1 MAFFFGK
8 KKKAE
13 GITPESL
20 FASFFAPVDPSGV
33 TLTPLYSVRPM
44 TAEDAFTGKTAHL
57 AFTRSNVPIAACVPG
72 SELAGR
78 ARAWLT
84 ESSLVADDIVWS
96 TLNTDAPFADA
107 FRWLVME
114 MAAYAIVGADGTVAA
129 LVWISDPIRESL
141 KSCAE
146 EEELKRSGKRRK
158 KNAAPA
164 AEVAESAVLEGSATA
179 AAGVT
184 RFTADRARDLPALS
198 SFASQS
204 FKSGERLYST
214 VPIAFGVCKSGSDV
228 APAPEYPVWF
238 KGSFEYLPSE
248 GAEPKAFTFL
258 YALSKAAMPLKLG
271 ASEATQ
277 FLSSLAGG
285 VFSESARRYCAL
297 AALKPGRLAFK
308 AMDAAPD
315 LSRAADL
322 AYLDF
327 SLRDSSLTV
336 PGQAIVPTASLVPLA
351 RAWRVPF
358 TQVAD
363 AKECAAALFD
373 INARMLAKSLPS
385 IIASPELR
393 PRVPRFSV
401 NELLRLLSDH
411 DCRLV
416 IQNVLIP
423 DFGAKRLPEIV
434 FQTMEVAGPNGQTR
448 QAILPYGPLDSRR
461 LDSFLPDAFK
471 QGFYEQTRILQ
482 GLTAEACAELND
494 MALHAIM
501 RASLG
506 GRIDATGRLKYLMK
520 EIVLK
525 ADHARAE
532 TRLAAFRA
540 QGIPFGLLSA
550 LDAKV
555 AQRVAAMVDDRDFAL
570 ALIDCPDAIAGMRKY
585 ISGART
591 ERLREDIEFVKMRI
605 EEGVLSL
612 SDALDAKE
620 KIRVSIERDAERERE
635 RDAVASRTAAR
646 PTQGASGREAPVPQD
661 SPRQASPRQGTPRR

>member
-1 MAFFFGK
+1 
-8 KKKAE
+8 
-13 GITPESL
+13 
-20 FASFFAPVDPSGV
+20 
-33 TLTPLYSVRPM
+33 M
-44 TAEDAFTGKTAHL
+44 TAEDAFPGKTANL
-57 AFTRSNVPIAACVPG
+57 AYTRSNVPVAACVPG
-72 SELAGR
+72 SDLSGR
-78 ARAWLT
+78 ARPWLT
-84 ESSLVADDIVWS
+84 ESGLVSDDIVWS
-96 TLNTDAPFADA
+96 SLNTDAPFADA

-114 MAAYAIVGADGTVAA
+114 MAAYAIVGADGSVAA

-141 KSCAE
+141 KSRAE

-158 KNAAPA
+158 KLAGTAEAADSGALDGSAPA
-164 AEVAESAVLEGSATA
+164 G
-179 AAGVT
+179 AGVT

-198 SFASQS
+198 AFASQS
-204 FKSGERLYST
+204 FKSGERIYST
-214 VPIAFGVCKSGSDV
+214 VPTAFGVCKAGSDV

-238 KGSFEYLPSE
+238 KGSFEYILSE

-271 ASEATQ
+271 ASEAAQ
-277 FLSSLAGG
+277 FLASLAGG
-285 VFSESARRYCAL
+285 VFSESVRRYCAL
-297 AALKPGRLAFK
+297 SALKPGRLALK

-322 AYLDF
+322 VYLDF

-336 PGQAIVPTASLVPLA
+336 PGQVIVPFASLVPLA
-351 RAWRVPF
+351 RAWRVPVSSA
-358 TQVAD
+358 TD

-461 LDSFLPDAFK
+461 LDSFLPDGFK
-471 QGFYEQTRILQ
+471 QGFYEQTRVLQ

-494 MALHAIM
+494 TALHAIM

-520 EIVLK
+520 EIILK

-532 TRLAAFRA
+532 IRLAAFRE
-540 QGIPFGLLSA
+540 QGIPFGLLSD

-570 ALIDCPDAIAGMRKY
+570 ALIDCTDALAGMRKY
-585 ISGART
+585 VSGART

-605 EEGVLSL
+605 DEGAMTL
-612 SDALDAKE
+612 SDAIDAKE
-620 KIRVSIERDAERERE
+620 KIRLAIERDAERERE
-635 RDAVASRTAAR
+635 RADVESRAGAR
-646 PTQGASGREAPVPQD
+646 PSPGAGTREAQGPQGAG
-661 SPRQASPRQGTPRR
+661 RQGPPRR

>member
-20 FASFFAPVDPSGV
+20 FASFFAPSGPSGD
-33 TLTPLYSVRPM
+33 TLAPLYSVRPM
-44 TAEDAFTGKTAHL
+44 AGEDAFPGKTANL
-57 AFTRSNVPIAACVPG
+57 AYTRSNVPVAACVPG
-72 SELAGR
+72 SDLSGR

-84 ESSLVADDIVWS
+84 ESGLVADDIVWS
-96 TLNTDAPFADA
+96 SLGTDAPFADA

-141 KSCAE
+141 KSRAE

-158 KNAAPA
+158 KHAETA
-164 AEVAESAVLEGSATA
+164 AEAADSAVLEGSAPA
-179 AAGVT
+179 GAGVT

-198 SFASQS
+198 AFAAQS
-204 FKSGERLYST
+204 FKAGERIYST
-214 VPIAFGVCKSGSDV
+214 VPTAFGVCKAGSDV

-238 KGSFEYLPSE
+238 KGSFEYIPAE
-248 GAEPKAFTFL
+248 GAEPKALTFL

-277 FLSSLAGG
+277 FLASLAGG
-285 VFSESARRYCAL
+285 VFTESARRYCAL

-308 AMDAAPD
+308 AMEAAPD
-315 LSRAADL
+315 LSRASDL
-322 AYLDF
+322 VYLDF

-336 PGQAIVPTASLVPLA
+336 PGQVIVPFASLVSLA

-358 TQVAD
+358 TQVTD

-373 INARMLAKSLPS
+373 INSRMLAKSLPS
-385 IIASPELR
+385 ILASPELR

-401 NELLRLLSDH
+401 NELLRLLSDN

-434 FQTMEVAGPNGQTR
+434 FQAMEVAGPNGQTR

-461 LDSFLPDAFK
+461 LDSFLPDGFK
-471 QGFYEQTRILQ
+471 QGFYEQTRVLQ

-506 GRIDATGRLKYLMK
+506 GRIEATGRLKYLMR
-520 EIVLK
+520 EIILK
-525 ADHARAE
+525 ADRARAE
-532 TRLAAFRA
+532 TRLAAFRE
-540 QGIPFGLLSA
+540 QGIPFGLLSG

-570 ALIDCPDAIAGMRKY
+570 ALIDCADALAGMRKY
-585 ISGART
+585 VSGART

-605 EEGVLSL
+605 DEGAMTL
-612 SDALDAKE
+612 SDAIDAKE
-620 KIRVSIERDAERERE
+620 KIRLAIERDAERERE
-635 RDAVASRTAAR
+635 RADVESRTAGR
-646 PTQGASGREAPVPQD
+646 PSPGPGTREAQGPQGAG
-661 SPRQASPRQGTPRR
+661 RQGPPRR